1 MWIYIQLHMDL
12 YKTIDGYIYII
23 IYGYIYMEIYIYI
36 HTHASIHLCI
46 DNIYIIHF
54 DAAKEF
60 R

>member
-1 MWIYIQLHMDL
+1 
-12 YKTIDGYIYII
+12 
-23 IYGYIYMEIYIYI
+23 MEIYIYI